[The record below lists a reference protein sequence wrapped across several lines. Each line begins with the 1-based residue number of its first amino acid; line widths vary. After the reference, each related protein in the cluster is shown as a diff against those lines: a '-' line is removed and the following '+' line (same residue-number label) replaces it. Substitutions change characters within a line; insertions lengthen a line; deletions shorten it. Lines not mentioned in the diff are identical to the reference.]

1 MTLARRRGLRRTSAK
16 RDAQQAVRRKLGG
29 AYRHAR
35 CRLLTP
41 VCTGR
46 AEAFHEL
53 VGRGQTGSIV
63 DERNLVPAC
72 NRCNGWAEDN
82 PADAYVLGI
91 KLRSHDAT
99 PGDGGLVP
107 AEPHPLAIAWDAG
120 GDAWT

>member
-1 MTLARRRGLRRTSAK
+1 MTLARRCGLRRTSPR
-16 RDAQQAVRRKLGG
+16 RDADQDVRRRLSAG
-29 AYRHAR
+29 YEHAA

-53 VGRGQTGSIV
+53 VGRAQTGSIV
-63 DERNLVPAC
+63 DPRNLTPAC
-72 NRCNGWAEDN
+72 NRCNSWCEDN

-91 KLRSHDAT
+91 KVRSHDAA
-99 PGDGGLVP
+99 PGERGLVP